1 MRLFCEQGYADTT
14 VDQIAEAAEVSPST
28 FFRYFP
34 TKEDVVLADD
44 YDEAMIEAFLRLPA
58 ELTPIQAVRA
68 AMHAVFDE
76 LSEEA
81 LLREQARMQ
90 LIKEVPE
97 LQAAAME
104 DYMKSMTM
112 LAEMLA
118 QRLDRR
124 PDDFAITV
132 FAGALVGVAL
142 ATMQAL
148 ADHPD
153 ANFTDLL
160 DRGFGLLESGLRI

>member
-44 YDEAMIEAFLRLPA
+44 YDEVMIEAFHHLPA
-58 ELTPIQAVRA
+58 ELTPIQAIRA
-68 AMHAVFDE
+68 AMHAVFDD
-76 LSEEA
+76 LSDEA

-97 LQAAAME
+97 LRAAAME

-142 ATMQAL
+142 ATMQAVV
-148 ADHPD
+148 DHPD
-153 ANFTDLL
+153 ANFTELL
-160 DRGFGLLESGLRI
+160 DRGFALLESGLRI